1 MSHFLKTL
9 HRFFRRK
16 KIKEPLFECYVDGK
30 FYKLVKQDKHTGK
43 ICIDELPYGTISF
56 QEADARNYRLE
67 NGKIVPVKEII
78 AR

>member
-1 MSHFLKTL
+1 MFRFWKGV

-16 KIKEPLFECYVDGK
+16 KIKEPLFECYVNGR
-30 FYKLVKQDKHTGK
+30 FYKLVKQDKRTGK

-67 NGKIVPVKEII
+67 NGEIVPVKEII
-78 AR
+78 VR